1 MLNEKYTAARGFFE
15 VLYGMYN
22 KKDYIK
28 TDPIRFP
35 HELDGNTEFI
45 AFTASCFAYG
55 NMKAIQSFLFRY
67 FDYAGTDPFSLN
79 TEPDDNLY
87 YRFQT
92 SADVAA
98 YSLFMKRVYEKYGSI
113 GKLFETAGAYTV
125 DTVDRGIK
133 LLRSYM
139 GEMTHGMNFLVPVP
153 GKSAS
158 KRLYMFLRWMIRS
171 DEVDFGLWSHFD
183 KTTLYMPS
191 DTHIL
196 RMASNMGVIG
206 RGESGRKAVDK
217 VTAFFRELNPFDP
230 AKYDFSITRLGIVT
244 GCQYLEN
251 EKCSS
256 CVHKTGCLFN

>member
-1 MLNEKYTAARGFFE
+1 MDEKYEAAKEFFE
-15 VLYGMYN
+15 TLYKMYN
-22 KKDYIK
+22 KKEYIK

-35 HELDGNTEFI
+35 HEFEGNTEFI

-67 FDYAGTDPFSLN
+67 FDYAGLDPLTVSC
-79 TEPDDNLY
+79 EPDVSLY

-92 SADVAA
+92 AKDVAA
-98 YSLFMKRVYEKYGSI
+98 YSAFMKKVYGEYGSI
-113 GKLFETAGAYTV
+113 GKLFEKAGANTV

-133 LLRSYM
+133 LLRTYM
-139 GEMTHGMNFLVPVP
+139 GEMTQGMNFLVPVP

-158 KRLYMFLRWMIRS
+158 KRLYMFLRWMIRE
-171 DEVDFGLWSHFD
+171 DEVDFGLWKHFD

-196 RMASNMGVIG
+196 RMAANLGVIG
-206 RGESGRKAVDK
+206 PNESGRKAVDK
-217 VTAFFRELNPFDP
+217 VTAFFQELNPEDP

-244 GCQYLEN
+244 GCQYSEN
-251 EKCSS
+251 ERCKS